1 MDMLSRI
8 KQHLARLPQKQLAMA
23 AAGVLLLVALYQSA
37 LISWQLILPEQQVA
51 HRWQP
56 PAVNQIAQNHSTS
69 FDLGNWVGPFGKAEA
84 VAPLEVEPEPEVTDA
99 PETSLNVVLAGV
111 VASSDQQA
119 SSAVI
124 EAQGKQET
132 YGIGDK
138 IRSTNA
144 VLAEVHGD
152 RILLRHRGRL
162 ETLMLDGFEYQAATA
177 NRVQP
182 QRARPVRTRS
192 AASRAAGKRRVDKR
206 QSQAVRRQLAET
218 REAILE
224 DPGKITDYIRISPV
238 RKQDQLTGYRLNPG
252 KDRKLFTE
260 SGLKANDLA
269 VSLNG
274 YDLTDLSQSMEAM
287 AELAT
292 MTDVAIT
299 VDRDGQL
306 VEILFNLPGQ

>member
-8 KQHLARLPQKQLAMA
+8 KQHLARLPQKQLAVT
-23 AAGVLLLVALYQSA
+23 AAGVLLLVVLYQSA
-37 LISWQLILPEQQVA
+37 LISWQLILPEQQAVS
-51 HRWQP
+51 RWQP
-56 PAVNQIAQNHSTS
+56 PAVNQSANNRRTNS
-69 FDLGNWVGPFGKAEA
+69 DLGNWAGPFGKAEA
-84 VAPLEVEPEPEVTDA
+84 VTAREVEPEPEVTEA

-111 VASSDQQA
+111 VASSDQQG

-138 IRSTNA
+138 IKSTTA

-152 RILLRHRGRL
+152 RVLLRYRGRL
-162 ETLMLDGFEYQAATA
+162 ETLMLDGFDYQEATPRRA
-177 NRVQP
+177 SP
-182 QRARPVRTRS
+182 QRSVRNARSKP
-192 AASRAAGKRRVDKR
+192 AAPATEKRRVDKR
-206 QSQAVRRQLAET
+206 KSLAVRKQLSET

-252 KDRKLFTE
+252 KDRKLFSE

-274 YDLTDLSQSMEAM
+274 YDLTDLGQSMEAM

>member
-8 KQHLARLPQKQLAMA
+8 KQHLARLPQKQLAVA
-23 AAGVLLLVALYQSA
+23 AAGVLLLVVLYQSA
-37 LISWQLILPEQQVA
+37 LISWQLILPEQQAVN
-51 HRWQP
+51 RWQP
-56 PAVNQIAQNHSTS
+56 PAVNQSANNRTNT
-69 FDLGNWVGPFGKAEA
+69 DLGNWPGPFGKADA
-84 VAPLEVEPEPEVTDA
+84 VTAQEVEQEPEVTEA

-111 VASSDQQA
+111 VASSDQRG

-138 IRSTNA
+138 IKSTTA

-152 RILLRHRGRL
+152 RVLLRYRGRL
-162 ETLMLDGFEYQAATA
+162 ETLMLDGFDYQEATPRRA
-177 NRVQP
+177 SP
-182 QRARPVRTRS
+182 QRSVRNARSKP
-192 AASRAAGKRRVDKR
+192 AAPAAGKRRVDKR
-206 QSQAVRRQLAET
+206 ESLAVRKQLSET

-238 RKQDQLTGYRLNPG
+238 RDQDQLTGYRLNPG

-274 YDLTDLSQSMEAM
+274 YDLTDLGQSMEAM